1 VLAVLRMFLL
11 SRILFDLFN
20 FGLFIVDF
28 LISLNEVI
36 CYFVYTR
43 VGYPFVHTPIDA
55 FIMDV
60 VFVGGLNL
68 LLSGIVVYNK
78 LKKSNKEEKS
88 MKIFSIW

>member
-1 VLAVLRMFLL
+1 VLLL
-11 SRILFDLFN
+11 SRVLFDLFN

-28 LISLNEVI
+28 LVSLNEAI

-43 VGYPFVHTPIDA
+43 VGYPLIHTPIDA

-60 VFVGGLNL
+60 VFVRGLDL
-68 LLSGIVVYNK
+68 LLSGIVIYNK

-88 MKIFSIW
+88 MKIFSIY